1 MTDCGRILLA
11 DDEETFLHATAD
23 LLRREGYICECVG
36 DGTAALE
43 KISMQRYDLL
53 IADILMPGNP
63 HLELVREI
71 DQRAPGM
78 PIILVTAYPTLGSAI
93 SSVRLPVSSY
103 LVKPVEWD
111 DLKAAVARAIGDRRL
126 YDVVTDMTSR
136 LDQWKSGLANMESLL
151 RNPPTGSAESA
162 LQAFS
167 ELTFMNVMG
176 ALTDMHRIAR
186 AQAKV
191 SESTQVCH
199 LFNCPR
205 LRTLTQALRDTVAV
219 LEHTRQSFKSKELA
233 DLRKQL
239 TDVIDR
245 FGQLGSSS
253 DPTPPPSGMPN

>member
-23 LLRREGYICECVG
+23 LLRREGYACECVG
-36 DGTAALE
+36 DGESALK
-43 KISMQRYDLL
+43 KIDAERYDLL

-63 HLELVREI
+63 QLELVRQIGE
-71 DQRAPGM
+71 RAPGM

-93 SSVRLPVSSY
+93 SSVGLSVSSY
-103 LVKPVEWD
+103 LIKPVEWD

-126 YDVVTDMTSR
+126 YDAVATMSSR
-136 LDQWKSGLANMESLL
+136 LEQWKTGLTDMESLL
-151 RNPPTGSAESA
+151 QRSANGSAESA

-167 ELTFMNVMG
+167 ELTFLNVMG
-176 ALTDMHRIAR
+176 ALTDMHRVAR
-186 AQAKV
+186 AHAKAT
-191 SESTQVCH
+191 ESAQVCH

-205 LRTLTQALRDTVAV
+205 LRTLTQALRDAVAV

-245 FGQLGSSS
+245 FGLIAPPN
-253 DPTPPPSGMPN
+253 DPDGPSPGMPN